1 MKNFGVEIF
10 FQKNFNV
17 IYKNS
22 LILIFDFYILNFLD
36 KGFQLLRIQRI
47 GKRFLQI
54 NLAGLHQIG
63 Q

>member
-22 LILIFDFYILNFLD
+22 LILIFDFYILIFYEVCLSSQNQEWRSQ
-36 KGFQLLRIQRI
+36 GRQY
-47 GKRFLQI
+47 
-54 NLAGLHQIG
+54 
-63 Q
+63 